1 MDKMKILLLIF
12 ITLNTLNLFAN
23 IPPGYYD
30 GTEGLSG
37 EELKAALYDII
48 KDHIAHSY
56 DALRDYILPD
66 TDEDPIN
73 PDNVILLYTGW
84 SRPKDEFGG
93 NPSDWNREHVWAKS
107 HGDFGNDPPPGTDAH
122 HIRPTDV
129 SVNSARG
136 NLDFDNGGTE
146 YIDGDGPTGCYRDE
160 DSWEPRGAV
169 KGDVARMIFYME
181 VRYEGENG
189 EPDLEMVGYI
199 PSSPNGEPYHGLK
212 STLLEWHLQD
222 PVDDWE
228 IQRNDKVYFYQENR
242 NPFIDHP
249 EFVGLIWNPV
259 FADENKISLSPF
271 NLHNYPNPFNPE
283 TTISFSLTAE
293 NASLNQGY
301 ARQAENAEIEIYNL
315 KGQKVRELKI
325 ENLKLKIN
333 EVIWDGSDETGQ
345 QITSGIY
352 LYYLKVNGK
361 IIIGKKCLLLK

>member
-1 MDKMKILLLIF
+1 MKRDNYIRVIIILLL
-12 ITLNTLNLFAN
+12 NTCLFAW

-30 GTEGLSG
+30 GTQGLSG
-37 EELKAALYDII
+37 EELKSALNDII
-48 KDHIAHSY
+48 KDHTVHSY

-66 TDEDPIN
+66 TDEDPDN

-93 NPSDWNREHVWAKS
+93 GASDWNREHVWAKS

-146 YIDGDGPTGCYRDE
+146 YIDGDGPTGCFRDG
-160 DSWEPRGAV
+160 DSWEPRDAV

-181 VRYEGENG
+181 VRYEGEND
-189 EPDLEMVGYI
+189 EPDLEMVDYI
-199 PSSPNGEPYHGLK
+199 PSSPSGEPYHGLK

-228 IQRNDKVYFYQENR
+228 TQRNDKVYFYQENR

-249 EFVGLIWNPV
+249 EFVDLIWDPV
-259 FADENKISLSPF
+259 SADDNQLLLHDFKLS
-271 NLHNYPNPFNPE
+271 NYPNPFKPS
-283 TTISFSLTAE
+283 TTIYFNISRKGAE
-293 NASLNQGY
+293 NAK
-301 ARQAENAEIEIYNL
+301 IEIYNL
-315 KGQKVRELKI
+315 KGQKMKTLEC
-325 ENLKLKIN
+325 IN
-333 EVIWDGSDETGQ
+333 HVNAEATESLHHITWDGTNDSGEPVS
-345 QITSGIY
+345 SGIY
-352 LYYLKVNGK
+352 FYRLKT
-361 IIIGKKCLLLK
+361 GKKEISKKMLLLK

>member
-1 MDKMKILLLIF
+1 MDEMKNILSILFILIV
-12 ITLNTLNLFAN
+12 LNLFAQ

-37 EELKAALYDII
+37 EELKTALYDII

-56 DALRDYILPD
+56 DALRDSILPD

-84 SRPKDEFGG
+84 SLSKDDFGG
-93 NPSDWNREHVWAKS
+93 GPSDWNREHVWAKS

-146 YIDGDGPTGCYRDE
+146 YIDGDGPTGCFRDE
-160 DSWEPRGAV
+160 DSWEPRDAV

-189 EPDLEMVGYI
+189 EPDLEMVDYI
-199 PSSPNGEPYHGLK
+199 PSSPTGQPYHGLK

-222 PVDDWE
+222 PGDDWE

-249 EFVGLIWNPV
+249 EFVDLIWNPV
-259 FADENKISLSPF
+259 SADENQISLSSF
-271 NLHNYPNPFNPE
+271 NLHNYPNPFNP
-283 TTISFSLTAE
+283 TTIISFSLTTEITE
-293 NASLNQGY
+293 NTELS
-301 ARQAENAEIEIYNL
+301 IYNIR
-315 KGQKVRELKI
+315 GQKIRVFTFPNRDLGTSEYSVVWNGTDSNNKS
-325 ENLKLKIN
+325 
-333 EVIWDGSDETGQ
+333 VA
-345 QITSGIY
+345 SGIY
-352 LYYLKVNGK
+352 FYQLRVNN
-361 IIIGKKCLLLK
+361 IPVQTRKCVLIK

>member
-1 MDKMKILLLIF
+1 MKNKLFVMFLI
-12 ITLNTLNLFAN
+12 INTLNLFAQ

-66 TDEDPIN
+66 TDEDPDN
-73 PDNVILLYTGW
+73 SDNVILLYTGW
-84 SRPKDEFGG
+84 SLPKDEFGG
-93 NPSDWNREHVWAKS
+93 DPSDWNREHVWAKS

-146 YIDGDGPTGCYRDE
+146 YIDGDGPTGCYHDE
-160 DSWEPRGAV
+160 DSWEPRDAV

-181 VRYEGENG
+181 VRYEGEND
-189 EPDLEMVGYI
+189 EPDLEMVDYI

-249 EFVGLIWNPV
+249 EFVDLIWNPV
-259 FADENKISLSPF
+259 SVDENQTSFSSF
-271 NLHNYPNPFNPE
+271 NLHNYPNPFKPE
-283 TTISFSLTAE
+283 TMISFSLTAE
-293 NASLNQGY
+293 D
-301 ARQAENAEIEIYNL
+301 AENAEILIYNL
-315 KGQKVRELKI
+315 RGQKIRQFSIFPEQSQAPYGAGNNQSSIV
-325 ENLKLKIN
+325 
-333 EVIWDGSDETGQ
+333 WDGSDKTGQ
-345 QITSGIY
+345 HVTSGIY
-352 LYYLKVNGK
+352 FYQLRVDN
-361 IIIGKKCLLLK
+361 IPVQTRKCLLLK